1 MAKWVSPHA
10 GIVSLPTNVDQA
22 AKLLF
27 KVDAGEE
34 EGKLHGDAEGEMAAE
49 APAGERKEAREKTPA
64 MVTRRRHKGGR
75 GGEESGRR
83 RVIVAVCP
91 SVVELTRG
99 GLTRGGRSRDIRRR
113 RGKGSRCRG
122 GVGIRGRRM

>member
-1 MAKWVSPHA
+1 
-10 GIVSLPTNVDQA
+10 VSLPTSVDQA

-27 KVDAGEE
+27 KVDAGKE
-34 EGKLHGDAEGEMAAE
+34 EGKLHGDAEGETAAE

-64 MVTRRRHKGGR
+64 MVSRRRHKGGR

-99 GLTRGGRSRDIRRR
+99 GRGRDIRRR
-113 RGKGSRCRG
+113 RRKGSRGRG

>member
-27 KVDAGEE
+27 KVDAGKE

-64 MVTRRRHKGGR
+64 MVSRRRHKGGR

-99 GLTRGGRSRDIRRR
+99 GRGRDIRRR
-113 RGKGSRCRG
+113 RRKGSRGRG